1 MFQCDHLLQMRDFQ
15 SKYCSSLNSPDV
27 YDPELPLKTSRC
39 NGGTMILWRREHDP
53 YVSIPKVSSSAF
65 IPLIYNPPDLPLTI
79 HLAIYLPTA
88 GRENDFVK
96 ELAALDA
103 CVSDL
108 LDKFPEAII
117 FLRGDFN
124 VSNSNHNRSSLLN
137 HFIISNSFSSLD
149 IPHTT
154 YHHFLGNGLSDSHL
168 DKIFYSQHLG
178 SPEQLLKI
186 YCKLNNPLIES
197 HHDILLSTVS
207 LPHCTHQYN
216 SENGN
221 ITAPRVNNGR
231 TKIVWSEQGIVDYQ
245 ALVIPKL
252 LLIQQSWLN
261 TPSPSHSIMSLALQS
276 TNSALVESAIATNK
290 SLKLGVPMQP
300 RTSSLPKMV
309 KASQLSLLKEHK
321 EVSSFVG
328 TKDDLDD
335 LKRRFK
341 NSKARHR
348 QLLRTE
354 SANASLKRDNFLYKI
369 LEGKPSKVFS
379 AIRAA
384 KKIILVRLTKLLLMT
399 KLMLMVQSQ
408 MVFTTAY

>member
-1 MFQCDHLLQMRDFQ
+1 
-15 SKYCSSLNSPDV
+15 
-27 YDPELPLKTSRC
+27 
-39 NGGTMILWRREHDP
+39 
-53 YVSIPKVSSSAF
+53 
-65 IPLIYNPPDLPLTI
+65 
-79 HLAIYLPTA
+79 
-88 GRENDFVK
+88 
-96 ELAALDA
+96 
-103 CVSDL
+103 
-108 LDKFPEAII
+108 
-117 FLRGDFN
+117 
-124 VSNSNHNRSSLLN
+124 
-137 HFIISNSFSSLD
+137 
-149 IPHTT
+149 
-154 YHHFLGNGLSDSHL
+154 
-168 DKIFYSQHLG
+168 
-178 SPEQLLKI
+178 
-186 YCKLNNPLIES
+186 
-197 HHDILLSTVS
+197 
-207 LPHCTHQYN
+207 
-216 SENGN
+216 
-221 ITAPRVNNGR
+221 
-231 TKIVWSEQGIVDYQ
+231 
-245 ALVIPKL
+245 
-252 LLIQQSWLN
+252 
-261 TPSPSHSIMSLALQS
+261 
-276 TNSALVESAIATNK
+276 
-290 SLKLGVPMQP
+290 MQP